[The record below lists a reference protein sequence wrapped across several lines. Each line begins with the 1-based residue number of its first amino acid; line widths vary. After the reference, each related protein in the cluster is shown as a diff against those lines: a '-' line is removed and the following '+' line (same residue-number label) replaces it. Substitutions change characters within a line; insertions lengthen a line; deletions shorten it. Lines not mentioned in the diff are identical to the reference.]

1 MMMCKHN
8 FLSHLCFFGRA
19 FTNCLIVKSILCSLV
34 FSFSVSSWGQMIG
47 NPGYI
52 PPSEPC
58 FDPGNESFNTEYC
71 RGRRKRQDRIE
82 TEEQRRSNWE
92 EEDREYQREQE
103 QLDRARQAEEDRI
116 RDEQEARREAE
127 NALKE
132 AQKEEERRN
141 KQWEDR
147 EKRLKKKCEDLD
159 DDLYQTQLDKRDKLR
174 GYEDDFYKLE
184 EEISGKKSDLTE
196 KEIELQRTLD
206 KFRTDSNAEI
216 QRLKDQMKG
225 QLEGLDGQIRGIEGA
240 IDGIAD
246 EFVKLQVSEMDLF
259 NAKQKS
265 QNEAYIKCYELAQT
279 NMLKKVE
286 EYKQRANAGRL
297 RRRRM
302 SELFEGDSGSTSQ
315 QFNAMFE
322 RELNRCVNSEM
333 AQRMS
338 ANQENDFQVM
348 QDKIELQRSTLDEKR
363 EKLREEVEKL
373 NTNERVEILNDFKE
387 RMETI
392 ADEFDRSSD
401 RASKE
406 AKQRREHFLKEIDSI
421 KQRQARLLS
430 RREEEMNID
439 ARMRQKVDQCKQ
451 EQALNFFKTNKERQ
465 QAWMEQRQQQQQQ
478 ILQNQQR
485 QLEGLMKNRRSNNT
499 TGGAVR

>member
-1 MMMCKHN
+1 MMYKN
-8 FLSHLCFFGRA
+8 LCFFSSS
-19 FTNCLIVKSILCSLV
+19 FTKCLSVKSILCSLV
-34 FSFSVSSWGQMIG
+34 FSFSVSIWGQTGMS
-47 NPGYI
+47 PQPYY
-52 PPSEPC
+52 PPSEAA
-58 FDPGNESFNTEYC
+58 DALNEERFKYQKE
-71 RGRRKRQDRIE
+71 QDRE
-82 TEEQRRSNWE
+82 AKAER

-103 QLDRARQAEEDRI
+103 QLDRIRQAEEDRI
-116 RDEQEARREAE
+116 RAEQEARREAE
-127 NALKE
+127 QALE
-132 AQKEEERRN
+132 DARREEERKNR
-141 KQWEDR
+141 QWEDR
-147 EKRLKKKCEDLD
+147 EKRLKEKCEDLD
-159 DDLYQTQLDKRDKLR
+159 DDLYQTQLDKRDTLR
-174 GYEDDFYKLE
+174 GYEDDFYELE
-184 EEISGKKSDLTE
+184 EEINTKKSELTE
-196 KEIELQRTLD
+196 KKIELDKTLD
-206 KFRTDSNAEI
+206 DLRRQSNEAI

-279 NMLKKVE
+279 NMLKKID
-286 EYKQRANAGRL
+286 EYKQRANVGRL
-297 RRRRM
+297 RRSRM

-348 QDKIELQRSTLDEKR
+348 QEKIELQRNTLDEKR
-363 EKLREEVEKL
+363 EKLKEEIEKL
-373 NTNERVEILNDFKE
+373 NTNKRVEVLNDFKE

-392 ADEFDRSSD
+392 LDEFERSHD

-406 AKQRREHFLKEIDSI
+406 AKQRKEHFLKEIDSI

-439 ARMRQKVDQCKQ
+439 ARMRQKVDECNK
-451 EQALNFFKTNKERQ
+451 EQMLNLFKTNKERQ
-465 QAWMEQRQQQQQQ
+465 QAWMEQRQRQQQQ

-485 QLEGLMKNRRSNNT
+485 QIEGLMRSRSNASGNNRSGAAA
-499 TGGAVR
+499 GGSLR